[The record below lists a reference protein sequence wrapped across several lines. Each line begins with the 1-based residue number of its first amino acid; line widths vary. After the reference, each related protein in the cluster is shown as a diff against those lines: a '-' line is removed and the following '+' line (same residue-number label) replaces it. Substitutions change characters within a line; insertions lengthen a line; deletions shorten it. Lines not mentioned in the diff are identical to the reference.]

1 MATFEQ
7 GFAAVETA
15 AQAAEAAARK
25 LTAAARKLRKAAQ
38 EGNIAHLRRDG
49 GELRNALAAASD
61 QIGGAAAS
69 WPFSAD
75 QETAYL
81 ETHFAEE
88 LCGAAASDG
97 LTVMPR
103 DEVLVCS
110 PSIIRVTPAERAVR
124 IDGRKRPAIRP
135 SRLVADL
142 HANRQRR
149 SGFRPQQFLEAMFK
163 AFKII
168 VGRQSAGTSFA
179 DRIVTLDDVYRVFT
193 SLPGSGREYTRT
205 DFARDIY
212 LLDSSDVSTTGS
224 GARVSFPAST
234 GARSTGK
241 TFSFVDPA
249 GNLIAY
255 YGIRFSEQP

>member
-1 MATFEQ
+1 MVTFEQ

-15 AQAAEAAARK
+15 AQAAEAAVSRLEK
-25 LTAAARKLRKAAQ
+25 AARKLRKAAE

-49 GELRNALAAASD
+49 EQLRHALAETSD
-61 QIGGAAAS
+61 RIGDATAN

-75 QETAYL
+75 QEIAYL

-88 LCGAAASDG
+88 LCGAAAADD
-97 LTVMPR
+97 LTVMAR
-103 DEVLVCS
+103 DDVLVCS

-124 IDGRKRPAIRP
+124 IDGWKRSAIRP
-135 SRLVADL
+135 SRLVAEL

-149 SGFRPQQFLEAMFK
+149 SGFLPQRFLEAVFD

-168 VGRQSAGTSFA
+168 IGRSADTLLA

-193 SLPGSGREYTRT
+193 SLPGSNRKYTRT

-212 LLDSSDVSTTGS
+212 LLDRSDVSATKS
-224 GARVSFPAST
+224 GARISFPAST
-234 GARSTGK
+234 GARSDK

-249 GNLIAY
+249 GNLITY
-255 YGIRFSEQP
+255 YGIRFSEQS